1 MERHVARPLTAPPD
15 PHGGR
20 PTPAPFAATGPALRW
35 GVVSTGKIAHTVT
48 TQLARLE
55 DARLQAVSS
64 RDATKAA
71 AFATKYGF
79 RASYGSAGGYQA
91 LAEDPDV
98 DVVYVATPHGQ
109 HHAVAGAMLRAG
121 KHVLVEKAFTIT
133 AAEAEDLARLA
144 RERGLFLM
152 EAVWTRFLPTYVAAM
167 DVLEG
172 GELGPVRYVQADMG
186 FMAERDPRTRLW
198 ARADGGGALL
208 DLAVYPLCW
217 VIGAL
222 GLPTGV
228 QAAGNVNSEGVDE
241 LCAMTLAHEGGAHSQ
256 VMVSFVSDSTRKARI
271 VGTEGYLEVGPSLS
285 RPDGFAVVTGAARRS
300 ERYELTD
307 APYAFQLR
315 EVTRCVQLGLLES
328 PAMPLEHTLATMR
341 LFDEVRRQV
350 GVSYPN
356 DAGSPPTT

>member
-1 MERHVARPLTAPPD
+1 MARHVARPFTAPPELTGRQNPD
-15 PHGGR
+15 PF
-20 PTPAPFAATGPALRW
+20 TATGPALRW

-48 TQLARLE
+48 AQLARLE

-64 RDATKAA
+64 RDAAKAA
-71 AFATKYGF
+71 AFATQYGF
-79 RASYGSAGGYQA
+79 RASYGGAGGYEA

-144 RERGLFLM
+144 RDRGLFLM

-167 DVLEG
+167 DVLES

-198 ARADGGGALL
+198 APVDGGGALL

-222 GLPTGV
+222 GLPTG
-228 QAAGNVNSEGVDE
+228 ARATGNVNRDGVDE
-241 LCAMTLAHEGGAHSQ
+241 LCALALTHAGGAHSQ
-256 VMVSFVSDSTRKARI
+256 VVVSFVSDSTRRARI
-271 VGTEGYLEVGPSLS
+271 VGT
-285 RPDGFAVVTGAARRS
+285 
-300 ERYELTD
+300 
-307 APYAFQLR
+307 
-315 EVTRCVQLGLLES
+315 
-328 PAMPLEHTLATMR
+328 
-341 LFDEVRRQV
+341 
-350 GVSYPN
+350 
-356 DAGSPPTT
+356 

>member
-1 MERHVARPLTAPPD
+1 MARHVARPFTAPPE
-15 PHGGR
+15 PTGGR
-20 PTPAPFAATGPALRW
+20 TPDPFAATGPALRW

-48 TQLARLE
+48 AQLARLE

-71 AFATKYGF
+71 AFATQYGF
-79 RASYGSAGGYQA
+79 RASYGGAGGYEA
-91 LAEDPDV
+91 VAEDPDV

-133 AAEAEDLARLA
+133 AREAEDLARLA
-144 RERGLFLM
+144 RDHGLFLM

-172 GELGPVRYVQADMG
+172 GEIGPVRYVQADMG

-198 ARADGGGALL
+198 APVDGGGALL

-228 QAAGNVNSEGVDE
+228 QAAGNVNHEGVDE
-241 LCAMTLAHEGGAHSQ
+241 LCTLALTHGGGAHSQ
-256 VMVSFVSDSTRKARI
+256 VVVSFVSDSTRRARI
-271 VGTEGYLEVGPSLS
+271 VGTEGYLETGPSLS
-285 RPDGFAVVTGAARRS
+285 RPDGFTVVKGAARRS
-300 ERYELTD
+300 EGFDLTD
-307 APYAFQLR
+307 SPYAFQLR
-315 EVTRCVQLGLLES
+315 EVTRCVQAGMLES
-328 PAMPLEHTLATMR
+328 PAMPLAHTLATMR
-341 LFDEVRRQV
+341 LFDEVRRQI
-350 GVSYPN
+350 GVRYPN
-356 DAGSPPTT
+356 DDAAR

>member
-1 MERHVARPLTAPPD
+1 MERHVARPLTMPPQ

-20 PTPAPFAATGPALRW
+20 PAPDPFAATGPALRW

-48 TQLARLE
+48 AQLARLE

-64 RDATKAA
+64 RDATKAT
-71 AFATKYGF
+71 AFATQYGF
-79 RASYGSAGGYQA
+79 RASYGGAGGYEA
-91 LAEDPDV
+91 LAADPEV

-121 KHVLVEKAFTIT
+121 KHVLVEKAFAIT
-133 AAEAEDLARLA
+133 AAEAEDLAGLA

-167 DVLEG
+167 DVLES

-198 ARADGGGALL
+198 APVDGGGALL

-228 QAAGNVNSEGVDE
+228 RAAGNVNKDGVDE
-241 LCAMTLAHEGGAHSQ
+241 LCALALTHAGGAHSQ
-256 VMVSFVSDSTRKARI
+256 VVVSFVSDSTRRARI
-271 VGTEGYLEVGPSLS
+271 VGTEGYLETGPSLS
-285 RPDGFAVVTGAARRS
+285 RPDGFTVVKGAARRS
-300 ERYELTD
+300 AEFELTD

-315 EVTRCVQLGLLES
+315 EVTRCVQAGLHES
-328 PAMPLEHTLATMR
+328 PAMPLAHTLASMR

-350 GVSYPN
+350 GVRYPN
-356 DAGSPPTT
+356 DVA

>member
-1 MERHVARPLTAPPD
+1 MARHVARPFTAPPE
-15 PHGGR
+15 PTGGR
-20 PTPAPFAATGPALRW
+20 TPDPFAATGPALRW

-48 TQLARLE
+48 AQLARLE

-64 RDATKAA
+64 RDATKAT
-71 AFATKYGF
+71 AFATQYGF
-79 RASYGSAGGYQA
+79 RASYGGAGGYEA

-133 AAEAEDLARLA
+133 AAETEDLARLA
-144 RERGLFLM
+144 RDHGLFLM

-172 GELGPVRYVQADMG
+172 GEIGPVRYVQADMG

-198 ARADGGGALL
+198 APVDGGGALL

-228 QAAGNVNSEGVDE
+228 QAAGNVNHEGVDE
-241 LCAMTLAHEGGAHSQ
+241 LCTLALTHGGGAHSQ
-256 VMVSFVSDSTRKARI
+256 VVVSFVSDSTRRARI
-271 VGTEGYLEVGPSLS
+271 VGTEGYLETGPSLS
-285 RPDGFAVVTGAARRS
+285 RPDGFTVVKGAARRS
-300 ERYELTD
+300 EGFDLTD
-307 APYAFQLR
+307 SPYAFQLR
-315 EVTRCVQLGLLES
+315 EVTRCVQAGMLES
-328 PAMPLEHTLATMR
+328 PAMPLAHTLATMR
-341 LFDEVRRQV
+341 LFDEVRRQI
-350 GVSYPN
+350 GVRYPN
-356 DAGSPPTT
+356 DDAAR